1 MTPIFHITYCSR
13 GRLFCNLIIDYSREF
28 FFLVFTEFANNEIF
42 LVIYIHCFNFDI
54 DCFRENTVEVHAFVR
69 NSEECQSR
77 CSENAE
83 CGYYKY
89 FPSSDVN
96 QPLFCYHLRKC
107 APRVIRRAECPLE
120 KNNYIDHFLFVDTQT
135 ECKQKCQEHTEC
147 RFWYWYPID
156 YSPAPMYC
164 YLYRSC
170 EGGADEQVSRRSFWT
185 FNPFSTKV
193 LNTALALLLLSLSL
207 ILHIIRDVFKYFF
220 IIIAVSASIVYSI
233 LFLFFLNKV
242 FKVFEYSREKQTV
255 FENQPKCFVKIQ
267 SFQMPSEF
275 SRRNWPKL
283 YFIKGD
289 FFLVIFKYCEARE
302 GFLSK

>member
-1 MTPIFHITYCSR
+1 MVSEKQQQSNVAT
-13 GRLFCNLIIDYSREF
+13 
-28 FFLVFTEFANNEIF
+28 
-42 LVIYIHCFNFDI
+42 NFSSFSTFPVLSSI
-54 DCFRENTVEVHAFVR
+54 QRVELG
-69 NSEECQSR
+69 S
-77 CSENAE
+77 
-83 CGYYKY
+83 
-89 FPSSDVN
+89 
-96 QPLFCYHLRKC
+96 
-107 APRVIRRAECPLE
+107 
-120 KNNYIDHFLFVDTQT
+120 
-135 ECKQKCQEHTEC
+135 
-147 RFWYWYPID
+147 
-156 YSPAPMYC
+156 
-164 YLYRSC
+164 
-170 EGGADEQVSRRSFWT
+170 
-185 FNPFSTKV
+185 FSTKV

>member
-1 MTPIFHITYCSR
+1 M
-13 GRLFCNLIIDYSREF
+13 
-28 FFLVFTEFANNEIF
+28 
-42 LVIYIHCFNFDI
+42 
-54 DCFRENTVEVHAFVR
+54 R
-69 NSEECQSR
+69 NAEECQSR
-77 CSENAE
+77 CSDNAE

-89 FPSSDVN
+89 FESSDVN

-193 LNTALALLLLSLSL
+193 LNTIL
-207 ILHIIRDVFKYFF
+207 IFELPIYRVFKYFKIVF
-220 IIIAVSASIVYSI
+220 NTCLLSFFFHTFANNFSFFLQYSWYLNTKASYCQSPCKTKYFQTIGVIMGGRHPGYYFKTETSDLVKSDIICPKTNNNESINIGRGGAVAELVSPDIVLCGGRDRMNQVMDTCSKYSI
-233 LFLFFLNKV
+233 KDHMWEDHSQLLV
-242 FKVFEYSREKQTV
+242 PRE
-255 FENQPKCFVKIQ
+255 
-267 SFQMPSEF
+267 
-275 SRRNWPKL
+275 
-283 YFIKGD
+283 
-289 FFLVIFKYCEARE
+289 EAASAVLA
-302 GFLSK
+302 GQVSSILLPDLI